1 MDLKVPNKVLVTRCL
16 IFSIKAKRKS
26 EDNFGRIELR
36 ANLWKSMITGS
47 WVNLRNLF
55 TACTAS
61 YLCAPNS
68 NSIFGDAQMLTVGSA
83 SQSRALAR
91 TFPGCLRSSSPV
103 PKMPPNYEKRNPD
116 PEIQVAHAKEQL
128 RPDVLPLVHTVTQ

>member
-1 MDLKVPNKVLVTRCL
+1 
-16 IFSIKAKRKS
+16 
-26 EDNFGRIELR
+26 
-36 ANLWKSMITGS
+36 
-47 WVNLRNLF
+47 
-55 TACTAS
+55 
-61 YLCAPNS
+61 
-68 NSIFGDAQMLTVGSA
+68 MLTVGSA